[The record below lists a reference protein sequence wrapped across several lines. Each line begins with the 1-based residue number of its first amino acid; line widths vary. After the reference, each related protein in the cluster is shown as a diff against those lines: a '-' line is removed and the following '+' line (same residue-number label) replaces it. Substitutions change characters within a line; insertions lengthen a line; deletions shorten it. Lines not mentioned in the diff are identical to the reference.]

1 MMLGN
6 MRDLGVQRLL
16 VSCLNHA
23 CRHDA
28 LLDVS
33 SYPADTEIPSFRR
46 RMKCGKCG
54 GKNVDVRPN
63 WKEQPTGPS
72 LTGAQWR

>member
-1 MMLGN
+1 MMLAN

-33 SYPADTEIPSFRR
+33 GYPAETEVPSFRP
-46 RMKCGKCG
+46 RMKCGTCG

-63 WKEQPTGPS
+63 WKEQSTQPSVTGKV
-72 LTGAQWR
+72 WR

>member
-1 MMLGN
+1 MTLGN
-6 MRDLGVQRLL
+6 MRELGVQRLL
-16 VSCLNHA
+16 ISCLNHA

-33 SYPADTEIPSFRR
+33 SYPAETEIPSFHP
-46 RMKCGKCG
+46 RMKCGKCS

-63 WKEQPTGPS
+63 WKEQPSQTS
-72 LTGAQWR
+72 LTGKQWT